1 VPMRGRGLV
10 AVRGRARHRR
20 GCRFVHFLAAKGITS
35 GCGGGN
41 YCPSSSITRWQM
53 AVFLAGA
60 LAGADASVP
69 VSGTVPGLGDYTCGV
84 GGQSVFLDVPPTDPG
99 CKHVHYIAARGITS
113 GCGGGNYC
121 PTSPLGRDQM
131 AVFLTKAFDLALW

>member
-41 YCPSSSITRWQM
+41 YCP
-53 AVFLAGA
+53 
-60 LAGADASVP
+60 
-69 VSGTVPGLGDYTCGV
+69 
-84 GGQSVFLDVPPTDPG
+84 
-99 CKHVHYIAARGITS
+99 
-113 GCGGGNYC
+113 
-121 PTSPLGRDQM
+121 TSPLGRDQM